1 MEGGQV
7 GSISHRRICLATSE
21 NGITWEKPN
30 LGIFPLNIS
39 GVMSTANNIVLED
52 SGNSVFQ
59 DPSDPVF
66 PWKMVCSAS
75 AYQSKDGLHWEKLP
89 YHTPV
94 EEDDTKPTAYY
105 DPGGEDGGEGAGGA
119 LV

>member
-1 MEGGQV
+1 MEGEQV
-7 GSISHRRICLATSE
+7 GGISHRRICLATSQD
-21 NGITWEKPN
+21 GISWEKPE

-39 GVMSTANNIVLED
+39 GTMSTANNILLED
-52 SGNSVFQ
+52 SGNSVFH
-59 DPSDPVF
+59 DPSDPAF

-75 AYQSKDGLHWEKLP
+75 AYKSKDGLRWEKLP

-105 DPGGEDGGEGAGGA
+105 DPSGRGGRGVRG
-119 LV
+119 